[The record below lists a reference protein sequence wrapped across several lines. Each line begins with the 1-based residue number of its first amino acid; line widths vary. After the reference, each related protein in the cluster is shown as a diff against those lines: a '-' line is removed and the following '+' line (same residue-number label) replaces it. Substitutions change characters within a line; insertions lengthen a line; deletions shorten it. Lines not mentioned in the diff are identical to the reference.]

1 MEFIDIFIPILIC
14 NFGIH
19 LHLSQIARISSFV
32 SVHLICTFRVYCRV
46 NRNSILAPFFL
57 TIGSDWMT
65 KGYRSKRQSLTL
77 HGGQF
82 TFSTQLLIYEMSRW
96 RPVSQRIWT
105 PRGFGLPRSK
115 SASGYGPPLAD
126 LNPPS
131 YQTFLLSILF
141 IIFGN

>member
-65 KGYRSKRQSLTL
+65 KGYRSKCQSLTL

-105 PRGFGLPRSK
+105 PRSK
-115 SASGYGPPLAD
+115 SASGYGPSPCGFEPPPL
-126 LNPPS
+126 LPNFS
-131 YQTFLLSILF
+131 FKHSFYHIW
-141 IIFGN
+141 

>member
-1 MEFIDIFIPILIC
+1 
-14 NFGIH
+14 
-19 LHLSQIARISSFV
+19 
-32 SVHLICTFRVYCRV
+32 
-46 NRNSILAPFFL
+46 
-57 TIGSDWMT
+57 MT

-77 HGGQF
+77 RGGQF

-126 LNPPS
+126 LNPPP
-131 YQTFLLSILF
+131 LLPNFSFKHSFYHIW
-141 IIFGN
+141 